1 MAQGTNPADSGFIW
15 DAPPCTAVEAAQP
28 NSTPTQ
34 HKRDPNPP
42 QICSGSAL
50 RTALPRTDC
59 SRGSGAVTQHS
70 HTSWPGIATTA
81 PPGCQEGKQHPQ
93 QPIRVTHTPAA
104 RRAPRTGVGAAGC
117 QLGCGWCCTTASH
130 NSRRAAESWE
140 GTAGSVRLQC
150 PCWAPQEGTALSR
163 GRKGQRYVLSP
174 SAAFVSS
181 LVSR

>member
-1 MAQGTNPADSGFIW
+1 MAQGTNPADLGFMW
-15 DAPPCTAVEAAQP
+15 DASPSCAAVEAAQP

-93 QPIRVTHTPAA
+93 QPIRVTHTPQLPAA
-104 RRAPRTGVGAAGC
+104 PHVRVLVLLAVSWAVVGAA
-117 QLGCGWCCTTASH
+117 QQRPTTAAGQ
-130 NSRRAAESWE
+130 RRAGRGRLALC
-140 GTAGSVRLQC
+140 GCSVRVGH
-150 PCWAPQEGTALSR
+150 P
-163 GRKGQRYVLSP
+163 RKAQP
-174 SAAFVSS
+174 
-181 LVSR
+181 